1 MAYTTYRHSFMEGD
15 SRGRHR
21 PRRFRARARRLTFRG
36 KPRPVRRHRIFAG
49 VCGGLAEHLDISP
62 IMLRLACIGALVIP
76 PVGVL
81 TVLTYIFLTL
91 WMPPQHAVAYHS
103 PFEEPVN
110 HHDFQQA
117 PEVAMGQ
124 LEDQYADIERRI
136 QQLEDIVTSKEFD
149 LKRKFDNL

>member
-21 PRRFRARARRLTFRG
+21 PRRFRARARRLTFRAQTPSRSSSPHFCRCLRRTRRA
-36 KPRPVRRHRIFAG
+36 PRHFAHYAPPRLHWCPGDPTHRRAHRPHLHSSNPVDA
-49 VCGGLAEHLDISP
+49 A
-62 IMLRLACIGALVIP
+62 
-76 PVGVL
+76 
-81 TVLTYIFLTL
+81 
-91 WMPPQHAVAYHS
+91 QHAVAYHS

-136 QQLEDIVTSKEFD
+136 QQLEDIVTSNEFD
-149 LKRKFDNL
+149 LKRKVR